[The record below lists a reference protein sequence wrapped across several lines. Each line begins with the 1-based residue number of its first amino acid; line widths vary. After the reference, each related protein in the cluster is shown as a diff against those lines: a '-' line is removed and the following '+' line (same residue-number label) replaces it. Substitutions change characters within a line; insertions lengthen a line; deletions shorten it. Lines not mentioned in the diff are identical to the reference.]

1 MLAVVKKPR
10 TKKSLFE
17 IKGEIPQQII
27 DYLKEKYTVV
37 MKEDEEE
44 LINIM
49 ETDWYREMKDRRK
62 PGDAVRVYRD
72 NFGYTQAELGKMLG
86 GLSRQK
92 VSDLENNRRGIS
104 KDIALKLAK
113 LFRVPVER
121 FLK

>member
-37 MKEDEEE
+37 IKEDEEE

-62 PGDAVRVYRD
+62 LGDAVRVYRD

>member
-1 MLAVVKKPR
+1 M
-10 TKKSLFE
+10 FE
-17 IKGEIPQQII
+17 IKGEIPQQLI
-27 DYLKEKYTVV
+27 DCLKEKYTVII
-37 MKEDEEE
+37 KEDEEE

-49 ETDWYREMKDRRK
+49 ETDWYREMKERRK

-72 NFGYTQAELGKMLG
+72 NFGYTQSELGKMLG

-104 KDIALKLAK
+104 KDVALRLAK

-121 FLK
+121 FL